1 MIQLIATDMDGSLLN
16 SRKELPPRFPALLKA
31 LHMRG
36 IRFAVSSGRQYTNLL
51 GLFPDLADE
60 LIFIAEN
67 GAVIFILCGTKA
79 AYIGQDQDP
88 DFARM
93 FYTSLEILEDLFSVF
108 ERDQVCKIAVFCE
121 NAEHSLYPILRR
133 YETKYKVCLSGDS
146 WVDLMMPEVSKGSAL
161 RCLQERYA
169 IPPENCMAFG
179 DYLNDLEMMQACG
192 ESCAMGNPR
201 WKAFQRGFLFYS
213 VILKVL
219 ISKGL
224 IWNAIVL
231 PAIASPISF
240 SIKSHSTARANALFQ
255 VITAF
260 VRQL

>member
-31 LHMRG
+31 LHTRG
-36 IRFAVSSGRQYTNLL
+36 VRFAVSSGRQYTNLL

-60 LIFIAEN
+60 LIFSAEN
-67 GAVIFILCGTKA
+67 GAVIFEQGKNIYTGAMREKAVRKLVEEIRLLPGAQFILCGTKA
-79 AYIGQDQDP
+79 AYIGQDQNP

-93 FYTSLEILEDLFSVF
+93 FYTSLEILEDLFTVF

-121 NAEHSLYPILRR
+121 NAEHSLYPTLRR
-133 YETKYKVCLSGDS
+133 YETEYKVCLSGDS

-161 RCLQERYA
+161 RCLQEKYS

-192 ESCAMGNPR
+192 ESCAMGNAHPDLKTASKYVVR
-201 WKAFQRGFLFYS
+201 SNDEDG
-213 VILKVL
+213 VVEEILRRL
-219 ISKGL
+219 EIEL
-224 IWNAIVL
+224 
-231 PAIASPISF
+231 
-240 SIKSHSTARANALFQ
+240 
-255 VITAF
+255 
-260 VRQL
+260 